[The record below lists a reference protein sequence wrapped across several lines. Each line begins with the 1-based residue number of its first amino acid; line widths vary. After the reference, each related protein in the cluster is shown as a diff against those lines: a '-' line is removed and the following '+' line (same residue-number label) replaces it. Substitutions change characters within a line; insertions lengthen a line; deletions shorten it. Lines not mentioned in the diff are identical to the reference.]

1 MALPPFALPCAPHWR
16 RRVRRAS
23 PRSLQSRACKARGLI
38 RHDFSSL
45 FFADSFPL
53 VVNSPNPSIAL
64 NTVMS
69 FSSIPVLDLSLALNP
84 DTKPALLADLRHA
97 LLEVGFLYIKNT
109 GIPPSLIQQVVT
121 LGKSFFSLPDSEK
134 LKCEMVNAPSFLG
147 YNKLGMEI
155 TRFKTDWREQI
166 DLSTPHPVPKEGDP
180 LYRNLLAPNLWPDE
194 AALPGFKGVYE
205 EYMALMGAMSIRF
218 TSLCAEAIGLPADAF
233 DRFFDDAQQH
243 KLKIVKYPD
252 LDELGV
258 DGAVEA
264 QGVGPHKDSMLTSY
278 LLQASDHRG
287 LQVQNADGKWI
298 DAVPIEGTLVVAIGQ
313 GMEALTQGVCQS
325 TTHRVLSPERG
336 LGARYSIPF
345 FQGVSYDA
353 TFGEYLCW
361 SRRLCVEADG
371 CAESMDVPE
380 EVKALRKEILD
391 RRGEKLD
398 DIEFTFIK
406 GMWSRLGEATL
417 MNRIKSH
424 PDVGERWYPELL
436 KKIRE
441 QQAED
446 ARKAALK
453 DAAAQNGTIQPPAQT
468 VQAH

>member
-1 MALPPFALPCAPHWR
+1 
-16 RRVRRAS
+16 
-23 PRSLQSRACKARGLI
+23 
-38 RHDFSSL
+38 
-45 FFADSFPL
+45 
-53 VVNSPNPSIAL
+53 
-64 NTVMS
+64 MS
-69 FSSIPVLDLSLALNP
+69 FSSIPILDLSLADDP
-84 DTKPALLADLRHA
+84 STKPGLLKDLRHA

-109 GIPPSLIQQVVT
+109 RIPPELISRVIH
-121 LGKSFFSLPDSEK
+121 LGKSFFSLPESEK

-166 DLSTPHPVPKEGDP
+166 DLSTPHPLPKPEDP

-194 AALPGFKGVYE
+194 AALPGFRAVYE
-205 EYMALMGAMSIRF
+205 EYMQRMGEMSMRF
-218 TSLCAEAIGLPADAF
+218 TALCAEAIGLEADAF
-233 DRFFDDAQQH
+233 ERFFDEAQQH

-252 LDELGV
+252 LDELGI

-278 LLQASDHRG
+278 LLQASGHRG
-287 LQVQNADGKWI
+287 LQVQNAEGEWI
-298 DAVPIEGTLVVAIGQ
+298 DAVPVEGTFVVAIGQ

-325 TTHRVLSPERG
+325 TTHRVLSPQRG

-353 TFGEYLCW
+353 TF
-361 SRRLCVEADG
+361 
-371 CAESMDVPE
+371 ESMEVPE
-380 EVKALRKEILD
+380 SVKALRREILD
-391 RRGEKLD
+391 KRGEKLD

-406 GMWSRLGEATL
+406 GMWSKLGEATL

-424 PDVGERWYPELL
+424 PDVGEKYYPEQL
-436 KKIRE
+436 KQIRAM
-441 QQAED
+441 QAEE
-446 ARKAALK
+446 AKRVAEK
-453 DAAAQNGTIQPPAQT
+453 DAAASIPPQAPT